1 MQKTELRDQEK
12 GRAEGGKE
20 ESQAQRPPAGTHAPN
35 PSQMA
40 QQAVEAQGCP
50 VLPRDAWLCPGMPI
64 SAQGHEFASFLRYLP
79 VMSFWASFFISE
91 LQPPFSKT
99 G

>member
-40 QQAVEAQGCP
+40 QQAVEAQG
-50 VLPRDAWLCPGMPI
+50 WLWETGARGPPATWGFHRVPELLRC
-64 SAQGHEFASFLRYLP
+64 HESHTA
-79 VMSFWASFFISE
+79 
-91 LQPPFSKT
+91 T
-99 G
+99 